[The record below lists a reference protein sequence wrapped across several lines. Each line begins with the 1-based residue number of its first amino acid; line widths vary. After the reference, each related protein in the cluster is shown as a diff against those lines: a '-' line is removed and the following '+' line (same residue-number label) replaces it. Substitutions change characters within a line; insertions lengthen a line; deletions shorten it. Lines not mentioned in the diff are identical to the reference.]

1 MLRLTSEVVRKQLG
15 NNIFE
20 ASNEYR
26 LTSWLAQQEDR
37 NIITLYQCDSSLS
50 PWTQRCMRQADVVL
64 IVGLGERS
72 HMVGKFEREIDKLAM
87 RTQKE
92 LVLLYPETT
101 NARPANTL
109 SWLNARPWVTKHHHV
124 LCVKRIFTR
133 KSQYRIVSGQHS
145 IFHIPFRSISFH
157 LISDFSLPFRMI
169 CIAACC
175 SPSRICIPISLVWL
189 AG

>member
-15 NNIFE
+15 VNIFE
-20 ASNEYR
+20 AANEYR

-72 HMVGKFEREIDKLAM
+72 HLVGKFEREIDKLAM

-133 KSQYRIVSGQHS
+133 KSQYRIVGYYFNS
-145 IFHIPFRSISFH
+145 IFPTTLYLYIPS
-157 LISDFSLPFRMI
+157 RMI
-169 CIAACC
+169 STVVCC
-175 SPSRICIPISLVWL
+175 SPSRICIPISRVLP

>member
-1 MLRLTSEVVRKQLG
+1 MEREISSNLILLLLSGPVLRLTSEVVRKQLG
-15 NNIFE
+15 VNIFE
-20 ASNEYR
+20 AANEYR

-50 PWTQRCMRQADVVL
+50 PWTHRCMRQADVVL

-72 HMVGKFEREIDKLAM
+72 HLVGKFEREIDKLAM

-101 NARPANTL
+101 NAKPANTL

-133 KSQYRIVSGQHS
+133 KSQYRIVG
-145 IFHIPFRSISFH
+145 
-157 LISDFSLPFRMI
+157 
-169 CIAACC
+169 
-175 SPSRICIPISLVWL
+175 
-189 AG
+189 